1 MEFVDSLWEFV
12 LEDSEDEEKA
22 DRRRKS
28 EKSKADRQRKSSE
41 SSTKNRISIKNNKR
55 NDKSDNRFLDPN
67 YFNIFDSRK
76 QLQDESDVNHDKT
89 WKMGWFDGRD
99 DNDESNTKQS
109 KRSSISRS
117 MCKDSERSTGSGSL
131 KNNRSGPKNSKHE
144 NRTDNREDKE
154 DGFWD
159 ILTGAPPVATIPKRS
174 ISSNSKGRSLLP
186 IRRNDEESN
195 RKSTTIVLQSK
206 AFVRSTSIASTG
218 SAKSKTSGGSEKKK
232 RSFKKHFKLN
242 SDLKPSGEESFKNK
256 YYLQDLE
263 VKHIALEKD
272 DREKDIVKSSTEDD
286 TVFDP
291 MMSAIF
297 QIADSFDPW
306 GQEEQSETSNS
317 DTDTCPSETAGN
329 DDDADEYEYELDT
342 REPNSSRSKRIETQ
356 ESQSLES
363 SSSHIAG
370 DRTNDRLESL
380 LDQPLPEPIAVD
392 PSSYPYHS
400 DQASKQESEDSSEIG
415 LQVNPLGNTLSEELY
430 KVEKNI
436 HNNNVEPDAQW
447 EEYWASTPRLPV
459 DPSESRPIHSFGGI
473 SKKSGISMK
482 DIATEITD
490 NEDAAVLNDGVDR
503 SSPSSDEIKIPR
515 DVHIKNI
522 PSSNDG
528 GREGRD
534 IENTTKRNLLKK
546 VICGLK
552 KASRNDLI
560 INRLKKTDAAEVFPS
575 SRMIVDG
582 ETHSIIGQNI
592 DLVNGVMGVP
602 SDHLVQSS
610 GPQSLYEYDYDSN
623 ENMNV
628 SYTKSNQK
636 ARGNISVRSL
646 GPPRSLSWSLGGEN
660 IVIQVEVRNSVQI
673 LFVYI
678 TVWLLLSLS
687 PSSSSFLTPNLVS
700 CICRSIQASTVSQ
713 TDCIIR
719 QGLWW
724 GDSEPSFPN
733 TPGVD
738 VVGKVYSVKQTT
750 GNAYGLQPKQT
761 VVSLVKWGG
770 NSRFVTIHP
779 NQLVKVADG
788 LDPAQ
793 VACLPEAYLSAFQVL
808 HKNQAGSLRYRENSL
823 KGKSILILGCMT
835 NNMGRAMI
843 DLALNAGVAT
853 IYATAKKKHWKKL
866 LSIGV
871 MPLSTDPMEWIQNI
885 SGTISLVLA
894 PNGNLRED
902 VSPVHFRALLP
913 KYGQLIICGRR
924 IVGNDI
930 PITEWKRDHQTSI
943 LACGQGKALQKILG
957 NSSTYDVYEE
967 WERNLELCKKDLS
980 HLLKLLERKIIKPE
994 VLDRLPLNKV
1004 AKAQELLELKRLP
1017 GFLVCEPWMMSKK
1030 RAVYL

>member
-55 NDKSDNRFLDPN
+55 DDKSDNRFLDPN

-144 NRTDNREDKE
+144 NRTDKREDKE

-242 SDLKPSGEESFKNK
+242 SDLKPSEEESLKNK

-263 VKHIALEKD
+263 VKHIALEKN

-380 LDQPLPEPIAVD
+380 LDQPLPESIAVD

-400 DQASKQESEDSSEIG
+400 DQASKQESEVSSEIRS
-415 LQVNPLGNTLSEELY
+415 QVNPLGNTLSEELY
-430 KVEKNI
+430 KVGKNI
-436 HNNNVEPDAQW
+436 HSNNVEPDAQW

-482 DIATEITD
+482 DVATEITG
-490 NEDAAVLNDGVDR
+490 NEDAAVLSDGLDR
-503 SSPSSDEIKIPR
+503 SNPSSDEIKIPR
-515 DVHIKNI
+515 DVHIKNV

-534 IENTTKRNLLKK
+534 IENTTKHNLLKK

-560 INRLKKTDAAEVFPS
+560 ISRLKKTDAAEVFPS

-678 TVWLLLSLS
+678 IVWLLLLLLS
-687 PSSSSFLTPNLVS
+687 PF
-700 CICRSIQASTVSQ
+700 
-713 TDCIIR
+713 
-719 QGLWW
+719 
-724 GDSEPSFPN
+724 
-733 TPGVD
+733 
-738 VVGKVYSVKQTT
+738 
-750 GNAYGLQPKQT
+750 
-761 VVSLVKWGG
+761 
-770 NSRFVTIHP
+770 
-779 NQLVKVADG
+779 
-788 LDPAQ
+788 
-793 VACLPEAYLSAFQVL
+793 
-808 HKNQAGSLRYRENSL
+808 
-823 KGKSILILGCMT
+823 
-835 NNMGRAMI
+835 
-843 DLALNAGVAT
+843 
-853 IYATAKKKHWKKL
+853 
-866 LSIGV
+866 
-871 MPLSTDPMEWIQNI
+871 
-885 SGTISLVLA
+885 
-894 PNGNLRED
+894 
-902 VSPVHFRALLP
+902 
-913 KYGQLIICGRR
+913 
-924 IVGNDI
+924 
-930 PITEWKRDHQTSI
+930 
-943 LACGQGKALQKILG
+943 
-957 NSSTYDVYEE
+957 
-967 WERNLELCKKDLS
+967 
-980 HLLKLLERKIIKPE
+980 
-994 VLDRLPLNKV
+994 
-1004 AKAQELLELKRLP
+1004 
-1017 GFLVCEPWMMSKK
+1017 
-1030 RAVYL
+1030 